1 MRGVIMIK
9 QLADPANAITA
20 TGLMLSMIAIYL
32 ALQGRPSL
40 AVAVALW
47 ALLADHL
54 DGVVAT
60 RTRNRRPETG
70 EIGKSLDSLA
80 DLVCAGIFPAVIL
93 MVLSNG
99 SALSVLA
106 GTILVVACALRLSY
120 FNVFGSPGGRFIGV
134 PTTYAVPLTT
144 VLFLAR
150 PFIAADLFPPLFA
163 IALLILAICHVA
175 PIRVPKTVG
184 AMYAVVTVFCV
195 ASSAA
200 LALRDTLQ

>member
-1 MRGVIMIK
+1 MIK

-20 TGLMLSMIAIYL
+20 AGLALSMIAITL
-32 ALQGRPSL
+32 VLQGLPSL
-40 AVAVALW
+40 AVAIALW

-54 DGVVAT
+54 DGVVAA
-60 RTRNRRPETG
+60 RTRNRRPEAG
-70 EIGKSLDSLA
+70 EIGKNLDSLA
-80 DLVCAGIFPAVIL
+80 DLVSAGIFPAVVLIA
-93 MVLSNG
+93 LSNG
-99 SALSVLA
+99 SALAVLA
-106 GTILVVACALRLSY
+106 GAILVITCALRLSY

-150 PFIAADLFPPLFA
+150 PFIAAQLFPSLFA
-163 IALLILAICHVA
+163 IALLMLAICQVA

-195 ASSAA
+195 VSSAA
-200 LALRDTLQ
+200 LALRETLQ